1 MVGSTLKICAEYSAI
16 AMRNPKISP
25 AFDPFLRHDRSRRD
39 AIVVYRTPQAERMG
53 RNASRNASPAERSQ
67 TRRDLIQHQ
76 ANQQQAIET
85 QIFERYQ
92 TRSQDLI
99 SGPPLVTRSLA
110 IGTLPV
116 ASVEVTRLTLAALA
130 EEPEVVAI
138 LPNQAIH
145 LIQPQAVDYQSL
157 FSGEAEQGCTWG
169 LKQLGIPAAWE
180 TTARGAGVRVAV
192 LDSGVYGDHPAL
204 KDRVKKFVVVDP
216 LGRRIETQPSFDSGQ
231 HGTHVCGTIA
241 GGKTETGVAIGVAPE
256 ADLLVAGVLV
266 GNATMMTLIE
276 GLAWAI
282 ENEARIINMSLG
294 LEYYEPLFGKILD
307 VLISQYDIL
316 PVVAIGNSN
325 HGNTSSPG
333 NSYNA
338 FSVGALEK
346 LPEAAIAGSPTAG
359 PTERPTAAKP
369 TEGSPAEAPTE
380 TKPVETKPAETPKP
394 IATDNLAVT
403 FFSSGASLVF
413 PGMEPEPLV
422 NKPDVVAP
430 GAQVY
435 SCIPPEQ
442 RPGGTFAYTY
452 MDGTSM
458 ACPHVAGVAALLMS
472 ANPDASATDVLKALK
487 ETALHPAGSD
497 RRPDNRWG
505 YGMVQPLA
513 ALELIKLA

>member
-1 MVGSTLKICAEYSAI
+1 
-16 AMRNPKISP
+16 MRNPKISP
-25 AFDPFLRHDRSRRD
+25 AFEPFLSHQNDQIRRD
-39 AIVVYRTPQAERMG
+39 AIVIYRTPQAAANPG
-53 RNASRNASPAERSQ
+53 RRAERAES
-67 TRRDLIQHQ
+67 RRDLIPQQ
-76 ANQQQAIET
+76 TSQQQEIET
-85 QIFERYQ
+85 RIFDHYQ
-92 TRSQDLI
+92 TRSRSLV
-99 SGPPLVTRSLA
+99 SGPPLATRSLGL
-110 IGTLPV
+110 GTLPV
-116 ASVEVTRLTLAALA
+116 ATAEVTRLTLAALA
-130 EEPEVVAI
+130 DAPEVVAV

-145 LIQPQAVDYQSL
+145 LIQPQAVDFQEL
-157 FSGEAEQGCTWG
+157 LAHEAEQGYTWG
-169 LKQLGIPAAWE
+169 LKQLEIPAAWA
-180 TTARGAGVRVAV
+180 TTRGAGVTVAV

-216 LGRRIETQPSFDSGQ
+216 LGRRIETQPSFDAGR

-241 GGKTETGVAIGVAPE
+241 GGKTEDGVAIGVAPE
-256 ADLLVAGVLV
+256 SDLIVAGVLV
-266 GNATMMTLIE
+266 GNATMITLIE

-282 ENEARIINMSLG
+282 ENGANIINMSLG

-307 VLISQYDIL
+307 ILISQYDIL

-346 LPEAAIAGSPTAG
+346 LELPKPSSSEAPGENTATTDATTDAT
-359 PTERPTAAKP
+359 PVAQQ
-369 TEGSPAEAPTE
+369 SPAAAPSR
-380 TKPVETKPAETPKP
+380 AGA
-394 IATDNLAVT
+394 ATDDLAVT

-472 ANPDASATDVLKALK
+472 ANPDASATDVLKTLK
-487 ETALHPAGSD
+487 ETALHPSGND

-513 ALELIKLA
+513 ALALIQLA